1 MDLILT
7 KMNATLTKNRIL
19 NSKNNEVYA
28 TTEMTD
34 REIFTNKQHGYG
46 TVTQKTYFLE
56 WILWQS
62 QQKEGSTWS
71 SCFAS
76 PCAG

>member
-1 MDLILT
+1 MDLYNIDH
-7 KMNATLTKNRIL
+7 MNATLTKNRIL

-46 TVTQKTYFLE
+46 TVTQKTYL
-56 WILWQS
+56 LQ
-62 QQKEGSTWS
+62 
-71 SCFAS
+71 
-76 PCAG
+76 